1 MIEQLLARQMHP
13 QMNMEY
19 LNSRLLLILPIGIPM
34 LCLITLCTQL
44 DILSSRT
51 RSNALG
57 EEAIDSLDY
66 LERTHCAGSLPS
78 LACCFL
84 IDLCE

>member
-19 LNSRLLLILPIGIPM
+19 LYSRLLLILPIGVPM
-34 LCLITLCTQL
+34 LCLIAPCTQL
-44 DILSSRT
+44 VILSSRT

-57 EEAIDSLDY
+57 E
-66 LERTHCAGSLPS
+66 
-78 LACCFL
+78 
-84 IDLCE
+84 